1 MPAVLVLLAAIIGLL
16 AACAH
21 GRPDSSARGRTA
33 TPENYVKMSGE
44 ELYQHLCSSCHGVS
58 GHGDGA
64 AAQSY
69 TATMPDLTLLARRA
83 GDTFPR
89 SRVEQIIEG
98 TYVVPAH
105 GSRARPVWGADLSSP
120 ALTKPKSKSKLAK
133 PKPRQSKSKSV
144 EPQIKPQPVPPGHV
158 LINRIADYLWLVQ
171 QRPGD
176 DFDTSGRAPE

>member
-1 MPAVLVLLAAIIGLL
+1 MPAVLVLLAAMIGLL

-21 GRPDSSARGRTA
+21 GRPDSSARGRPA

-44 ELYQHLCSSCHGVS
+44 ELYQHLCSSCHGIS

-69 TATMPDLTLLARRA
+69 NSTMPDLTLLARRA

-98 TYVVPAH
+98 TYALPAH
-105 GSRARPVWGADLSSP
+105 GSRAQPVWGADLTSP
-120 ALTKPKSKSKLAK
+120 ALTKSKSKKSKPPKSKTKTVD
-133 PKPRQSKSKSV
+133 PQVKPR
-144 EPQIKPQPVPPGHV
+144 PVPPGHI
-158 LINRIADYLWLVQ
+158 LINRITDYLWLVQ

-176 DFDTSGRAPE
+176 DFDTSGRAQE